1 MDEPWRHQW
10 DRRMEPQRLVEH
22 GIQVR
27 QPRQVILRD
36 LLVSAHILD
45 FPVETILMCQEPKK
59 YLIKNLCL
67 QETRRHK
74 IFNAS

>member
-27 QPRQVILRD
+27 QPRKMVLGDRLLAAHLFD
-36 LLVSAHILD
+36 L
-45 FPVETILMCQEPKK
+45 PVETFLTYKEKSC
-59 YLIKNLCL
+59 
-67 QETRRHK
+67 
-74 IFNAS
+74 